1 MPGFDGRHFAQDV
14 HFKPDPKKAAKT
26 QAKELLRQLE
36 KDGQLPIQRAKMRL
50 KITVPAAREA
60 GLRQGLEWDEESR
73 VQNEEVVEIVG
84 RIRPGLYRQVEE
96 AAKRENATV
105 LVVSLAVT
113 AAAAAT
119 AVAEEQQPNALQPQ
133 PASAAKGTGLET
145 QMAQLAVK
153 DKTGKAPAAEKSKR
167 AQKGEQRL
175 QELMGVVE
183 DDDDDDD
190 DWKNEKKKK
199 GGKGKK
205 KKGK

>member
-1 MPGFDGRHFAQDV
+1 VQDV

-26 QAKELLRQLE
+26 QAKELLGQLE

-50 KITVPAAREA
+50 KITVAAGREA

-73 VQNEEVVEIVG
+73 TQTEEVVELVG

-96 AAKRENATV
+96 TARREAATV

-113 AAAAAT
+113 AAGGAGATAEQPLAAAAAQDAT
-119 AVAEEQQPNALQPQ
+119 VA
-133 PASAAKGTGLET
+133 PAGGKELPA
-145 QMAQLAVK
+145 
-153 DKTGKAPAAEKSKR
+153 KAPAPEKSRR

-183 DDDDDDD
+183 EDDD
-190 DWKNEKKKK
+190 DWKNDSKKK
-199 GGKGKK
+199 GGKGGKK